1 MWVAKNINIFE
12 NILKKLY
19 FVLWAMFSGKTLP
32 FGTIYSSISILS
44 SSQVSKLYFEINL
57 PLPPK
62 FLIYLQRP
70 SLVIVRGQQVIAL
83 QCVN

>member
-57 PLPPK
+57 PLPCPG
-62 FLIYLQRP
+62 YT
-70 SLVIVRGQQVIAL
+70 SLAIAL
-83 QCVN
+83 MTTRISDS